1 MFQARETERKECER
15 MAISVF
21 AAVEVDSITDL
32 KPQWFAERG
41 LRLLL
46 LDFDNTIVPYTTVE
60 PTEVFTAWLEEIRAA
75 GVKVMV
81 VSNSRKS
88 RRVPDF
94 CDSREIP
101 WIIKAGKPSPRGL
114 RRAMKQMDCTPKE
127 TAMAGDQTFTDV
139 IAANAAGVTSVLVKP
154 IDLSNPLHKIRYL
167 MEQPMI
173 LAGRETRKT

>member
-1 MFQARETERKECER
+1 

-21 AAVEVDSITDL
+21 ADVEVDSVVELTP
-32 KPQWFAERG
+32 KWCVERG
-41 LRLLL
+41 IRLLL
-46 LDFDNTIVPYTTVE
+46 LDFDNTVVPYTTVE
-60 PTEVFTAWLEEIRAA
+60 PSEAFTNWLSEVRAA
-75 GVKVMV
+75 GILVMV

-88 RRVPDF
+88 RRVPGF

-101 WIIKAGKPSPRGL
+101 WIIKAGKPSPHGL
-114 RRAMKQMDCTPKE
+114 KKAMKQMGCTPQE

-154 IDLSNPLHKIRYL
+154 IDLSNPLHKLRYL

>member
-1 MFQARETERKECER
+1 

-21 AAVEVDSITDL
+21 ADVEVESLADL
-32 KPQWFAERG
+32 TPQWCAERG
-41 LRLLL
+41 IRLLL

-60 PTEVFTAWLEEIRAA
+60 PSEAFTRWLSEIRAA
-75 GVKVMV
+75 GIAVMV

-88 RRVPDF
+88 RRVPQF

-101 WIIKAGKPSPRGL
+101 WIIKAGKPSPHGL
-114 RRAMKQMDCTPKE
+114 RKAMKQMGFSKEE

-139 IAANAAGVTSVLVKP
+139 IAANAAGVTSVLVRP
-154 IDLSNPLHKIRYL
+154 IDLSNPLHKLRYL